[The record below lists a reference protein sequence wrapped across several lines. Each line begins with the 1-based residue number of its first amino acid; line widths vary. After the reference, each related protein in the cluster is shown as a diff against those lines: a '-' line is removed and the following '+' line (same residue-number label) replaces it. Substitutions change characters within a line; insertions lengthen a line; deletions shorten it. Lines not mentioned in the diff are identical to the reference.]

1 MTLGERIKFRREKL
15 GLTRNQLAEV
25 SGLSRHLI
33 YKYES
38 DLHDP
43 SLFNA
48 TCIADALG
56 VSLDYLA
63 RGEQYAEKH

>member
-1 MTLGERIKFRREKL
+1 MTLGERIKFRREVL
-15 GLTRNQLAEV
+15 GLTCKQLADV
-25 SGLSRHLI
+25 CGLSRHLI
-33 YKYES
+33 YKYEA

-48 TCIADALG
+48 TCLADALG

-63 RGEQYAEKH
+63 RGEQYVEKH

>member
-1 MTLGERIKFRREKL
+1 MTLGERIKYRREKL
-15 GLTRNQLAEV
+15 GLTQMQLAEAA
-25 SGLSRHLI
+25 GLSRCLI
-33 YKYES
+33 YRYEA